1 MPIILVSLKLMISLL
16 ILRQVNLDSL
26 IVNLVQPIKV
36 GLVLLWVWFSIF
48 CLDDEDAEDL
58 EGLTGEERT
67 GKFSLLNVNWF

>member
-1 MPIILVSLKLMISLL
+1 MPIILVNLKLMISLL

-26 IVNLVQPIKV
+26 IVNLVRPIKV
-36 GLVLLWVWFSIF
+36 GLVLLWVWLSIF
-48 CLDDEDAEDL
+48 CLDDEDTEDL